1 MPAPLDSSAPWRGW
15 RLVLAVVG
23 VAIGYAAL
31 ALVGK
36 SMAFVGNN
44 VSPIWPASGFAVV
57 AVWRGGPW
65 LTVGVLLGSLFT
77 NHDRMGALAAALV
90 GVGSALESLVARW
103 LLRRFHV
110 RPALDRVRD
119 VLAFALLGGGIAT
132 AVSGVIGASVIC
144 GLVAVTPPSWFAVL
158 WTWWTGDLIGVLI
171 IGPVLLVASHW
182 SQVMTW
188 RRATELSVLAVLMVV
203 VPLTVFGLPLELSG
217 NLSPL
222 GYLCFPPLIWAAL
235 RFGAPGAAFATLV
248 VSAIAVVMTVRGF
261 GPFAGFAD
269 LNTRLLALQTFL
281 IASAVTAQV
290 MAAVFAQKQA
300 ALAALRESE
309 ERYRLISDHTRDLV
323 TLHALDGRFRWASPS
338 ALPMLGWKPEDLVGR
353 DPYTFYH
360 PDDVD
365 IVRNRG
371 HQPLLDDS
379 AGVLIEYR
387 FRHHDGR
394 WIWLESSA
402 QLVRDSQG
410 DPIAIQGISRDIT
423 QRKVDEARLDQARQ
437 ASLHADRMA
446 ALGTLAGGVAHE
458 FNNLNAI
465 VLGNCELLLRSSTRP
480 IEVSRRIGQ
489 IRTAADRSAAI
500 TRGLLDYARDRGPE
514 HGRCDAVEAVK
525 STLDLAERTLSRRG
539 VRTTI
544 RLPDS
549 PIPVAATTGA
559 LGQIVLNLLLN
570 AADAVDGRQDGTI
583 TVALDGDGECLRL
596 SISDN
601 GIGIPEEHLPRLF
614 LPFFTTKGPTA
625 RGEVAQQHLPGTGLG
640 LSVCDTLVR
649 HLHGRIEVQSEL
661 GIGTTFTVR
670 LPLATAEEHGPQP
683 LPANRTARILIID
696 DEDDLRAIVVDQLR
710 QAGHIVRDCNEGF
723 AGLALLRVED
733 VDLVLL
739 DLHMPGLDGLGVLE
753 RIAADPHRT
762 WPPILMLSGGDDG
775 QLPQPLPPHVV
786 GVLHKP
792 LRYDDLLRAVRDS
805 LR

>member
-1 MPAPLDSSAPWRGW
+1 MGVMA
-15 RLVLAVVG
+15 
-23 VAIGYAAL
+23 VAIGYAGL

-44 VSPIWPASGFAVV
+44 VSPIWPASGFALV

-65 LTVGVLLGSLFT
+65 FAVGVMLGSMAV
-77 NHDRMGALAAALV
+77 NHDRMGALAATLV
-90 GVGSALESLVARW
+90 GVGSALETLVARL
-103 LLRRFHV
+103 LLRSARV
-110 RPALDRVRD
+110 RPELDRVRD
-119 VLAFALLGGGIAT
+119 VLTFAISGGVIAT

-144 GLVAVTPPSWFAVL
+144 GLVAATPPSWFAVL
-158 WTWWTGDLIGVLI
+158 WTWWSGDLIGVLI
-171 IGPVLLVASHW
+171 VAPVLLMATQW
-182 SQVMTW
+182 SPVTTW
-188 RRATELSVLAVLMVV
+188 RQATELAVLTLLIVGASWV
-203 VPLTVFGLPLELSG
+203 VFGLPLELGG

-235 RFGAPGAAFATLV
+235 RFGAPGAAFATLA
-248 VSAIAVVMTVRGF
+248 VSAIAVVMTVRGY
-261 GPFAGFAD
+261 GPFAGFVD
-269 LNTRLLALQTFL
+269 LNNRLLALQTFL

-290 MAAVFAQKQA
+290 MAAVFAHKQA
-300 ALAALRESE
+300 ALSALRESE

-338 ALPMLGWKPEDLVGR
+338 ALPLLGWNPEYLVGR

-360 PDDVD
+360 PDDVGL
-365 IVRNRG
+365 VRNRG

-379 AGVLIEYR
+379 PGILIEYR
-387 FRHHDGR
+387 FRHQDGR

-402 QLVRDSQG
+402 QLVRDSAGQ
-410 DPIAIQGISRDIT
+410 PLAIQSISRDIT
-423 QRKVDEARLDQARQ
+423 QRKIDEARLDQARQ
-437 ASLHADRMA
+437 TNLHADRMA

-465 VLGNCELLLRSSTRP
+465 VLGNCELLLRSSTLP
-480 IEVSRRIGQ
+480 IEVTRRIGQ

-514 HGRCDAVEAVK
+514 HGRCDAVEAVR
-525 STLDLAERTLSRRG
+525 STLDLAERTLSQRG
-539 VRTTI
+539 VRTVI
-544 RLPDS
+544 QLPKE

-559 LGQIVLNLLLN
+559 LGQIVLNLVLN

-583 TVALDGDGECLRL
+583 TVALDVDGEYLRV
-596 SISDN
+596 SIADN
-601 GIGIPEEHLPRLF
+601 GIGIPEEHLSRLF

-625 RGEVAQQHLPGTGLG
+625 RGDFAQQHLPGTGLG

-649 HLHGRIEVQSEL
+649 NLHGRIEVRSEL
-661 GIGTTFTVR
+661 GTGTTFTVR
-670 LPLATAEEHGPQP
+670 LPLATAADPSPHAPP
-683 LPANRTARILIID
+683 TNRSARILIID

-710 QAGHIVRDCNEGF
+710 QAGHIVRDCPEGF

-739 DLHMPGLDGLGVLE
+739 DMHMPGLDGLGVLQ

-762 WPPILMLSGGDDG
+762 WPPVLILSGSDDG
-775 QLPQPLPPHVV
+775 HVPQPLPPQVV